1 MIARTWRGWTMARD
15 VEPYVEYLRETGV
28 KELRRTPGN
37 RGVFVFTRIDGDR
50 AEFQVI
56 SFWESMD
63 AVRAFAGD
71 DERVAVFYP
80 ERRPVPRRSRAPRGP
95 LRRGG
100 RGAGANVGCFQWT
113 STRR

>member
-1 MIARTWRGWTMARD
+1 MIARTWRGWTRARD
-15 VEPYVEYLRETGV
+15 VEQYVEYLRETGV

-56 SFWESMD
+56 SLWESMD

-80 ERRPVPRRSRAPRGP
+80 DDDRFLVDREHHADHYDVAVEEPAR
-95 LRRGG
+95 
-100 RGAGANVGCFQWT
+100 T
-113 STRR
+113 

>member
-1 MIARTWRGWTMARD
+1 MIARTWRGWTRARD

-37 RGVFVFTRIDGDR
+37 RGVFVLTRIDGDR

-80 ERRPVPRRSRAPRGP
+80 DDDRFLVDRERRADHYDVAVEEPAR
-95 LRRGG
+95 
-100 RGAGANVGCFQWT
+100 T
-113 STRR
+113 